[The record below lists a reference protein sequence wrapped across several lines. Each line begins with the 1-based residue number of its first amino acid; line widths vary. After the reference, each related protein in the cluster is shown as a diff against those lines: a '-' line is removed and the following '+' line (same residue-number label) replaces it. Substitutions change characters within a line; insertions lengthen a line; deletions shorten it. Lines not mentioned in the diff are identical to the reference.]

1 MLPNCGVTQTKL
13 LLEMTSSK
21 IGFIF
26 WLRFLSILM
35 ITIMIDSGLAQAG
48 QIPLIRLDP
57 NVVPLRYKLDLKID
71 PSTGTFTGVVEIEIS
86 IGLPSNHIILHSL
99 DLIFDSI
106 QIEDVHSVQIV
117 KPTILA
123 NDGTIALDFPNEI
136 SSGKATLHFK
146 YHAAFS
152 KSLEGL
158 YKVNDDGETS
168 VFTQFQAIGARR
180 AFPCFDEPGLKTL
193 YDVSITA
200 PRKFKVIS
208 NAIETS
214 SVRSKDQNT
223 THHYATTKPLP
234 TYLVALAVG
243 DFDIVNHAP
252 IAASKLRKQPI
263 PLRGIAMHGRGE
275 DLKFALNVTAKLL
288 LVEEEYFGIAYP
300 FDKLDIIAVP
310 DFGAGG
316 MENAGAITYDENL
329 VLLGDDAT
337 LQRRREFLTTH
348 AHEIAHQWFGN
359 LVTPKWWDDLWL
371 NESFASLMETKFASQ
386 IEPDWRFETDIIKN
400 AHEAMIADGASSVR
414 RVHEPVTSVD
424 GITAAFDTITY
435 QKGAAILAMVEATI
449 GDLEFQKFVQTFL
462 KTHAFN
468 TMDSAAFTKAL
479 SEANNGLH
487 AAAILTS
494 FIENPGLPVLRVDS
508 GGFSTKFVQSRFLSK
523 NLNPQS
529 LWTVPLEPSQDSV
542 LPLNNKTGYFIFD
555 LSSDEW
561 KTVLTAVPKMPR
573 LQALAVAINFDLAL
587 VEARI
592 SINDYFDGVASF
604 ARHPDWEVAGFP
616 IERLE
621 FIEAETAPTSPIKL
635 KVRQLIRDIYSP
647 MLSKIGITTSLE
659 KNDVKTWVL
668 QLQREHLV
676 DLIAAS
682 SADPKQKS
690 KLAKFGEELVKTVST
705 LDESDLLPPDVIESA
720 LVAAAEIGGSAFLQ
734 KSISRFNASD
744 DGHERELWLHA
755 IAASSAPSSSMEI
768 EKLLLS
774 SDIRNQEISTLL
786 FARAAIPTYRNATWD
801 IVERNLKVFIAR
813 FSGDLEINLIQM
825 ADSFASEDLAVRV
838 ENTITPFLGNL
849 RGGAVQLNQTLE
861 RIRLNTAMVS
871 RFETFK

>member
-1 MLPNCGVTQTKL
+1 MAL
-13 LLEMTSSK
+13 SK

-26 WLRFLSILM
+26 WLRFLFILL
-35 ITIMIDSGLAQAG
+35 ITIMIDLGLAQAG
-48 QIPLIRLDP
+48 QVQLIRLDP

-71 PSTGTFTGVVEIEIS
+71 PSTDTFTGVVEIEIS
-86 IGLPSNHIILHSL
+86 IGLPSNHIVLHGL

-106 QIEDVHSVQIV
+106 QIEDFHSVQIV
-117 KPTILA
+117 KATKLA
-123 NDGTIALDFPNEI
+123 NDGTLALDFPREVP
-136 SSGKATLHFK
+136 SGKATLHFK

-158 YKVNDDGETS
+158 YKVTDDGEPS

-180 AFPCFDEPGLKTL
+180 AFPCFDEPGFKAL

-200 PRKFKVIS
+200 PRKYKVIS
-208 NAIETS
+208 NTLEIGLPQ
-214 SVRSKDQNT
+214 KKIQNNI
-223 THHYATTKPLP
+223 HHFATTKPLP

-288 LVEEEYFGIAYP
+288 LVEEEYFAIAYP
-300 FDKLDIIAVP
+300 FDKFDIIAVP

-529 LWTVPLEPSQDSV
+529 LWTVPLEPSQGSV

-555 LSSDEW
+555 LSPDEW
-561 KTVLTAVPKMPR
+561 NKVLIAVPKMPR
-573 LQALAVAINFDLAL
+573 LQALAVAINFDLAF

-592 SINDYFDGVASF
+592 SIDDYLGGVISF
-604 ARHPDWEVAGFP
+604 VRHPDWEVAGFP

-621 FIEAETAPTSPIKL
+621 FIEAETTPNSPIKL
-635 KVRQLIRDIYSP
+635 KVKHLIRELYSP
-647 MLSKIGITTSLE
+647 MLSKVGITTSLE
-659 KNDVKTWVL
+659 KNDVKTLIL

-676 DLIAAS
+676 DLIAVS
-682 SADPKQKS
+682 NADPKQKS
-690 KLAKFGEELVKTVST
+690 KLAKFGEELVKTTVST

-720 LVAAAEIGGSAFLQ
+720 LVAAAEIGGGAFLQ
-734 KSISRFNASD
+734 KSILRFNTSG

-755 IAASSAPSSSMEI
+755 IAASPAPSSSLEI

-774 SDIRNQEISTLL
+774 ADIRNQEISALL
-786 FARAAIPTYRNATWD
+786 FARAAQPPFRIATWD
-801 IVERNLKVFIAR
+801 IVERNIKFLIAR
-813 FSGDLEINLIQM
+813 LSGDLEINLIQI
-825 ADSFASEDLAVRV
+825 ADSFASEDLALRV
-838 ENTITPFLGNL
+838 ANTITPFLGNL

-861 RIRLNTAMVS
+861 RIGLNSAMVS